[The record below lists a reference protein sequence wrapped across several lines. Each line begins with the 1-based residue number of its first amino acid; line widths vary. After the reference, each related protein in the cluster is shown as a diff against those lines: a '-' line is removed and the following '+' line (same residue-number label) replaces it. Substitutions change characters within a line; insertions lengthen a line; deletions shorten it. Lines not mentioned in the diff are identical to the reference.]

1 MGEKMTHGTR
11 VRVYFPDEAWAR
23 FDRAA
28 KVLALDESSIVRV
41 FASLYL
47 AQWEAQTGGLLR
59 APELRDAVAG
69 LLDVSAAGLFPEAE
83 K

>member
-1 MGEKMTHGTR
+1 MAEKMANGTR

-23 FDRAA
+23 FDRAG
-28 KVLALDESSIVRV
+28 KLLALDESTIVRV

-47 AQWEAQTGGLLR
+47 VQWEAQTGGLLR
-59 APELRDAVAG
+59 SPELRDAVAG
-69 LLDVSAAGLFPEAE
+69 LLDVSAAGLFPVAE